1 MTIRDI
7 TNYLESIAPLA
18 LQESYDNAG
27 LIVGAADTPIKGVL
41 ITLDCTEVIVEEAI
55 NNGCNLIIAH
65 HPIVFSGL
73 KKFNGNNYVERTVIK
88 AIQNDIAIYAAHTN
102 LDHVTGGVN
111 TKIAEKIGLINTSIL
126 QPKSNLE
133 TLVVFAPISD
143 SNKIRKALGQAG
155 AGQIGNYKDCSFSTG
170 GTGRFTPSGDAQPHI
185 GNQGRAEE
193 VEEERIEVIFESH
206 KRHQVIQAMINSH
219 PYEEVAHFISP
230 VNNLN
235 QEVGA
240 GLVGELIEELGVRDF
255 LMSLKEKMN
264 LKIIK
269 HTPDVGRKIKKV
281 ALCGGAG
288 SFLLKSAIR
297 QKADIF
303 ITGDFKYHEF
313 FDAENKIVIAD
324 IGHYESEVF
333 TKDLFYEIL
342 SKKFTNIALRLSSVN
357 TNPVNYL

>member
-1 MTIRDI
+1 MTIREI
-7 TNYLESIAPLA
+7 TNYIESIAPLA

-27 LIVGAADTPIKGVL
+27 LIVGDSNTLVEGVL
-41 ITLDCTEVIVEEAI
+41 ITLDCTEDIVEEAI
-55 NNGCNLIIAH
+55 NNHCNLIIAH

-73 KKFNGNNYVERTVIK
+73 KKFNGTNYVERTVIK
-88 AIQNDIAIYAAHTN
+88 AIQNNIAIYAAHTN
-102 LDHVTGGVN
+102 LDHVVGGVN

-133 TLVVFAPISD
+133 TLVVFSPIAESHAL
-143 SNKIRKALGQAG
+143 RKTLGEAG
-155 AGQIGNYKDCSFSTG
+155 AGQIGNYKDCSYSSQ
-170 GTGRFTPSGDAQPHI
+170 GTGRFTPGPDALPHV
-185 GNQGRAEE
+185 GNKGQQEE
-193 VEEERIEVIFESH
+193 VVEERIEVIFESH
-206 KRHQVIQAMINSH
+206 KRNQVLNAMLASH
-219 PYEEVAHFISP
+219 PYEEVAHFVSP
-230 VNNLN
+230 VENIN

-240 GLVGELIEELGVRDF
+240 GLIGELPESLDARDF
-255 LMSLKEKMN
+255 LLGLKEKMN
-264 LKIIK
+264 LQIIR
-269 HTPDVGRKIKKV
+269 HTPYTGDKIKKV
-281 ALCGGAG
+281 AVCGGAG
-288 SFLLKSAIR
+288 SFLLKAAIR
-297 QKADIF
+297 QQADVF

>member
-170 GTGRFTPSGDAQPHI
+170 GTGRFTPGGGAQPHI
-185 GNQGRAEE
+185 GNQGQAEE

-206 KRHQVIQAMINSH
+206 KRYQVIQAMINSH

-240 GLVGELIEELGVRDF
+240 GLVGELTEELGVRDF

-264 LKIIK
+264 LKIIR